1 MERVFKH
8 RETGEICFYKDGV
21 FKRGRTCVDIGHE
34 PDNEFWE
41 EVKSI

>member
-8 RETGEICFYKDGV
+8 RETEEIAYYKEGV
-21 FKRGRTCVDIGHE
+21 FKRGRICLDIGHE

-41 EVKSI
+41 EVENI